1 MKAILLSLLLIS
13 PLWAMSTPEEDKPTS
28 KKVQRIYNRIVAG
41 SHIEHAP
48 PIFVETNSKV
58 NAYYDG
64 TNIVIFTGILNFV
77 RNEEELALVIAHELA
92 HVKWHTETRA
102 DEYGAKYLIAA
113 GYNYCK
119 GAQLFKR
126 FGDGDPPIHP
136 SGANRYKAMRCS
148 K

>member
-1 MKAILLSLLLIS
+1 MKAILLYLMLAS
-13 PLWAMSTPEEDKPTS
+13 PLWAMSVPEEENPSDG
-28 KKVQRIYNRIVAG
+28 KVQRIYNRIISGA
-41 SHIEHAP
+41 HIKHAP
-48 PIFVETNSKV
+48 IISVEFGDV

-64 TNIVIFTGILNFV
+64 KRIVIYTGLLKFV

-102 DEYGAKYLIAA
+102 DEYGALYLIAA

-119 GAQLFKR
+119 AAQLFKR

-136 SGANRYKAMRCS
+136 SGADRYKAMRCS